1 MFLQCN
7 SYATKWLE
15 YPYFIRNWNSQNV
28 SNNFYEIS
36 REVFELCKK
45 FEYFFFF
52 YNEVII

>member
-52 YNEVII
+52 YNDVII